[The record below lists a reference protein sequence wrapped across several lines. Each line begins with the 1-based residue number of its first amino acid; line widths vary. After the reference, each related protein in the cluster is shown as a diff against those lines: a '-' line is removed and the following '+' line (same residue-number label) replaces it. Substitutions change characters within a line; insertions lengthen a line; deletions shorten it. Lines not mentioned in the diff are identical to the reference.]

1 MSAKGQYEMFADCLA
16 GGRGSFEQQPKLSD
30 RDRMQLTDLRLL
42 QERRQPL
49 LIHGV
54 TPGCKEEK
62 MGITRREGKERER
75 KVCAGLRGCWRNH
88 GGGGTQSNLR
98 RKNLEF
104 SQFQVWNCPIRGQR
118 LPSLMSLRGNEGG
131 V

>member
-1 MSAKGQYEMFADCLA
+1 
-16 GGRGSFEQQPKLSD
+16 
-30 RDRMQLTDLRLL
+30 MQLTDLRLL

-62 MGITRREGKERER
+62 MGITRREEKERER

-88 GGGGTQSNLR
+88 EGRGTESNPR

-104 SQFQVWNCPIRGQR
+104 SQFPVWN
-118 LPSLMSLRGNEGG
+118 
-131 V
+131 